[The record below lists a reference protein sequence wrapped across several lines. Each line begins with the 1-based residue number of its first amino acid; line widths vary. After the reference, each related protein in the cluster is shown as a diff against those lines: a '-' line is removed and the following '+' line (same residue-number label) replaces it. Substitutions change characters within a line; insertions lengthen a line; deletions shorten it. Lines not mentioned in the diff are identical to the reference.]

1 MMVTSKMILRL
12 RVRKGPTSRPMLK
25 LRDLTMHKR
34 EEEKK
39 RRKKKTT
46 TLMTNSSMKT
56 LQRIQAARIRS
67 KSSSKSMPPR
77 KKMPKIL
84 MMKKL
89 RFQKISLWRFFK
101 KYFIKI
107 IAEPPSLMN
116 KQRVG
121 TSLRH
126 MKTLTKKMIKMMMS
140 TKVTKM
146 TMKNNIV
153 KIEKDQWK
161 LSNVC
166 LLIEKYSP
174 ID

>member
-1 MMVTSKMILRL
+1 MKRMVTSKMILRL
-12 RVRKGPTSRPMLK
+12 RVRKGPTSWSMLKLK

-39 RRKKKTT
+39 RRKKKTIT
-46 TLMTNSSMKT
+46 QMINSSMKM
-56 LQRIQAARIRS
+56 LQRTQAARIRS
-67 KSSSKSMPPR
+67 KSSSNSMRLR
-77 KKMPKIL
+77 KKMLKIL

-116 KQRVG
+116 KLRVG

-153 KIEKDQWK
+153 KIEM
-161 LSNVC
+161 
-166 LLIEKYSP
+166 I
-174 ID
+174 

>member
-1 MMVTSKMILRL
+1 
-12 RVRKGPTSRPMLK
+12 MLK
-25 LRDLTMHKR
+25 LGDLTMHKR
-34 EEEKK
+34 EENKK
-39 RRKKKTT
+39 RRRKKTI
-46 TLMTNSSMKT
+46 TLTTNSSMKT
-56 LQRIQAARIRS
+56 LQRTQAARIQS
-67 KSSSKSMPPR
+67 KSSSNSMQPR
-77 KKMPKIL
+77 KKMLKIL

-89 RFQKISLWRFFK
+89 RFQKISLWRFIK
-101 KYFIKI
+101 ECFIII

-116 KQRVG
+116 KSRVG

-126 MKTLTKKMIKMMMS
+126 MKTLTKKMIKMIMS

-153 KIEKDQWK
+153 KIEMDFRK